1 MTFWKHI
8 LQGKCGRLL
17 SVLQSLRKS
26 SSQFSCDT
34 DVSAQKCAHPLQVF
48 SVYWGCC
55 FWKARLQAS
64 MGGDTNVYACVCMLY
79 VVVHS
84 CRMFVWS
91 ILPLRT
97 KEKLRKQ
104 DDKMSRLRKRTVRET
119 FIARVV
125 VISDEFK
132 SNKSFIY
139 FLYLRCCCSSKSV
152 NRAAILTY
160 YSNESW
166 SLCSPAAQMSIN
178 SY

>member
-1 MTFWKHI
+1 MCTPTTSLLCLLGMLFLEGQTSVQH
-8 LQGKCGRLL
+8 GRGYQC
-17 SVLQSLRKS
+17 V
-26 SSQFSCDT
+26 
-34 DVSAQKCAHPLQVF
+34 
-48 SVYWGCC
+48 W
-55 FWKARLQAS
+55 
-64 MGGDTNVYACVCMLY
+64 CVCMLH

-97 KEKLRKQ
+97 KEKLRRQ
-104 DDKMSRLRKRTVRET
+104 DDKMSRIRKRTVRET
-119 FIARVV
+119 CIACVF
-125 VISDEFK
+125 VISDDFK
-132 SNKSFIY
+132 SNQSFINY
-139 FLYLRCCCSSKSV
+139 FLYLRCCCSSNSV